1 MKKNA
6 TGIIITFAALL
17 LLAVSLIFQCSP
29 MEDGTYMN
37 CHKASLTVAVLSF
50 TIAAFG
56 ILSIVASDE
65 LKKRILLGFT
75 AVLSVVNAVVPGILI
90 SLCMMPEMT
99 CRAVLRPMTIL
110 CSVIICLSSITGCIC
125 SKSEQIRRKPMKNQ
139 LR

>member
-1 MKKNA
+1 
-6 TGIIITFAALL
+6 
-17 LLAVSLIFQCSP
+17 
-29 MEDGTYMN
+29 MN
-37 CHKASLTVAVLSF
+37 CHKANLTVAVLSCAV
-50 TIAAFG
+50 TALG
-56 ILSIVASDE
+56 ILSIVVKEDS
-65 LKKRILLGFT
+65 KKRIMLGFT
-75 AVLSVVNAVVPGILI
+75 GAISVVNAVVPGILI